1 MEELESARRAIDEI
15 DGQMAALFEARMAQ
29 VARVAAYKQEH
40 DIPVLDASREQQ
52 VIERNTARIRDAAL
66 RPYYQEFQQAAM
78 AVSRQY
84 QAHALGRDTVAYQG
98 VEGAFAHIALT
109 RLFPQAKAMACPT
122 WGDVFDRVEQGSA
135 AYGVLPFENSHA
147 GDVAA
152 VLDLCYARR
161 LHIVEMYDLP
171 VTQNLLAVPGAT
183 LGDLRR
189 VISHPQALSQC
200 ERFIRSMGLAA
211 ESCANTALA
220 ARRVAE
226 AGDKALA
233 AIASADTAELYG
245 LQVLMRDVNTDG
257 DNTTRFIV
265 VGKEL
270 PKRGNRFSLLF
281 TVDHKTGALARVIQA
296 IAAAG
301 FNMECIKSRPMPRVP
316 FEYYFYVELVG
327 AADAPDAKR
336 LLAGLESVCR
346 TVRVLGIYTRKGE
359 TV

>member
-29 VARVAAYKQEH
+29 VARVAAYKQEY

-52 VIERNTARIRDAAL
+52 VIEQNTARIRDAAL

-226 AGDKALA
+226 PGDKALA

-245 LQVLMRDVNTDG
+245 LQVLMRDINTDG

-265 VGKEL
+265 VGNEL

-301 FNMECIKSRPMPRVP
+301 FNMECIKSRPMPHVP
-316 FEYYFYVELVG
+316 FEYYLYVELVG

>member
-52 VIERNTARIRDAAL
+52 VIEQNTARIRDAAL

-161 LHIVEMYDLP
+161 LHILEMYDLP
-171 VTQNLLAVPGAT
+171 VTQNLLAVPGAA

-189 VISHPQALSQC
+189 VVSHPQALNQC

-226 AGDKALA
+226 ASDKTLA

-301 FNMECIKSRPMPRVP
+301 FNMECIKSRPMPHVP

>member
-1 MEELESARRAIDEI
+1 MGYLWMIISCFFY
-15 DGQMAALFEARMAQ
+15 ALMGVF
-29 VARVAAYKQEH
+29 VK
-40 DIPVLDASREQQ
+40 LAS
-52 VIERNTARIRDAAL
+52 
-66 RPYYQEFQQAAM
+66 
-78 AVSRQY
+78 
-84 QAHALGRDTVAYQG
+84 
-98 VEGAFAHIALT
+98 GAFSSYELIAA
-109 RLFPQAKAMACPT
+109 RGLFAETGKLKLEMVIPKP
-122 WGDVFDRVEQGSA
+122 FDPRV
-135 AYGVLPFENSHA
+135 
-147 GDVAA
+147 
-152 VLDLCYARR
+152 
-161 LHIVEMYDLP
+161 
-171 VTQNLLAVPGAT
+171 VP
-183 LGDLRR
+183 R
-189 VISHPQALSQC
+189 V
-200 ERFIRSMGLAA
+200 
-211 ESCANTALA
+211 

-226 AGDKALA
+226 ASDKTLA

-245 LQVLMRDVNTDG
+245 LQVLMRDINTDG

-281 TVDHKTGALARVIQA
+281 TVDHKAGALARVIQA

-301 FNMECIKSRPMPRVP
+301 FNMECIKSRPMPHVP